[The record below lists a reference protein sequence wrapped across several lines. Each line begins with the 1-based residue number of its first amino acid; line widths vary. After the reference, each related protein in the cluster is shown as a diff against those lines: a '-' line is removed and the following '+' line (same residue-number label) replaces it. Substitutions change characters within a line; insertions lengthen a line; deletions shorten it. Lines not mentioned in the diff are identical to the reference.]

1 MTGVDSKDQGAAPER
16 IAALLADT
24 ANGLETGAAPVDA
37 VVRAGRRRRARRRT
51 ATAVAAVVLAGTTGT
66 LALTSLPGGNDRS
79 APAKPAPADER
90 RVFLPQISTVAHG
103 MTGDARWAV
112 TVQVWSAPRD
122 KAEAVEQT
130 EAMADWGLTP
140 ATSGSPSDL
149 VGRTSY
155 FVIRA
160 YGPQNATNDELTTRL
175 VDSGS
180 TSRLPWPKETEV
192 EALPQPLTGKDGPN
206 RLVVGTVP
214 TTAKQVACHWKDGST
229 TLADR
234 APDNAPLRPTKA
246 VIRSVRD
253 FPTANWFVC
262 TSPGAAAYESAEV
275 TE

>member
-37 VVRAGRRRRARRRT
+37 VVRAGRRHRARRRT

-66 LALTSLPGGNDRS
+66 LALTMPGGNDRS

-90 RVFLPQISTVAHG
+90 RVFLPQISQVAFG
-103 MTGDARWAV
+103 TSGDVRWGV
-112 TVQVWSAPRD
+112 NVQVWSAPRD
-122 KAEAVEQT
+122 KAEAVKQT

-180 TSRLPWPKETEV
+180 TSRLPWPKGTEV

>member
-1 MTGVDSKDQGAAPER
+1 MTGVDSTGRDTAQER

-24 ANGLETGAAPVDA
+24 AHEVETGVAPVDA

-51 ATAVAAVVLAGTTGT
+51 VTAVAAVVLAGTTGT
-66 LALTSLPGGNDRS
+66 LALTSMPGGNDSS

-90 RVFLPQISTVAHG
+90 RVFVPQISTVAYG
-103 MTGDARWAV
+103 MSGDVRWAV
-112 TVQVWSAPRD
+112 TAQVWPAPHD
-122 KAEAVEQT
+122 KAEAVKQT

-140 ATSGSPSDL
+140 ATSGNPADL

-160 YGPQNATNDELTTRL
+160 YGPENATNDELTRRL

-180 TSRLPWPKETEV
+180 TSRLPWPTGTEV
-192 EALPQPLTGKDGPN
+192 EALPQPLTGKDGPD

-234 APDNAPLRPTKA
+234 APDNAPLRKTNA
-246 VIRSVRD
+246 VIRSVRG

-262 TSPGAAAYESAEV
+262 ASPSSAAYQSAEV